1 MKHRWVAVAAVA
13 IFSGAV
19 LLVLLQGPRR
29 IAGEGVMYG
38 HLWCMGI
45 RFDSGEAYPVSRW
58 PQGFQAQRSP
68 GNNTGGVV
76 TDASGAIV
84 LREGQRIAVEA
95 TLSHGGGDTP
105 CSYTEI
111 VSVLSFQPIA
121 TASPGS

>member
-1 MKHRWVAVAAVA
+1 MRHKGVALAAVA

-29 IAGEGVMYG
+29 VDGEGVVYG

-45 RFDSGEAYPVSRW
+45 RFDSGEAYPISRW
-58 PQGFQAQRSP
+58 PPGFQAQRSP

-76 TDASGAIV
+76 TDASGAVV

-95 TLSHGGGDTP
+95 TLTHGAGDTP

-111 VSVLSFQPIA
+111 VSVLSFEPIPS
-121 TASPGS
+121 ASAGS